1 MGSCD
6 LFRRYRPAHPCKVQ
20 LDDGQVR
27 FMSDETFEALF
38 GMPFEPALALA
49 APRQAALRRRSEAPV
64 PEDPDNLDEPT
75 ATAPLDVEA
84 APGVRGLPRTLWP
97 HEWAGGVGALGG
109 DGRSALESVLG
120 RASCALMGGTVTCA
134 WRPADLGDTVIAAA
148 PFLEGAG
155 VLTPLDSAADGERT
169 DALFI
174 DIPLGEDTLGAVAA
188 YLMSG
193 TVPEEPAQTPAPAAP
208 EGVHAPTPDAPEGT
222 DGPAGAVP
230 GKESVSLPV
239 VGARMGREGLPP
251 ETWPAEWRLGTATP
265 PDPWCRGTRTFE
277 EDVLRAVLVR
287 GTPSMVDGTVCIRWS
302 LPSLCRR
309 FGRRGEGVTSAI
321 ASLEVRGALERVDGD
336 PSGTRTDRLFPGR
349 RLSRASLK
357 ALDAYLA
364 RGRVDGEARAY
375 SEPVRDPR
383 VTCPPGRECWG
394 VPASL
399 RPASWSSFDGTSLSE
414 DAVKVLVWALCR
426 ARLRVVSGRVCA
438 GIGPGIVRKAVGL
451 GDREARAVIAELQ
464 DAGALGPRE
473 TSTEADGAVRGH
485 NVRELFPGLP
495 VTAGELEEIEGA
507 IRKGGGWGSKAAPME
522 APRFLAREPPAELPA
537 EAPAKAPARAPE
549 KVPGTVPEETP
560 AAPVEGASAN
570 APAKPA
576 PEPPAEAPAET
587 PTVLVFDAAGTFCG
601 RLSENDCRTAFG
613 ESCEISGGVCRVL
626 PQGAPAAAPAT
637 SEDWELARS
646 QALALVAPSL
656 LLQVEGALEAV
667 GRGDAAV
674 AAEISAE
681 VRGHP
686 ANYRGST
693 AAAELM
699 GAPVSPP
706 RLASRI
712 CHEAPYVALA
722 VGALETL
729 LERRGNAGGA
739 DTGVSADSPAEV
751 SGDVEGM
758 CLSWAAAHRDDGD
771 LRRRH
776 VARELSAGRWALL
789 LFEEAAAQAALEAGL
804 DCEHA
809 PWDVTVVATE
819 GFGTTFAVALV
830 ETGGAPAA
838 VALGDGPEASSAMEA
853 ALAMAG
859 LVCESGRRG
868 PDGAYGE
875 GELSSGEARGVAGDG
890 FIVCG
895 QPARK
900 TGSRGRLAHP
910 RRSPR
915 PHTVRGHWR
924 NQACGPAWSERRR
937 IWVGQFD
944 KGDTYAMGG
953 KSRPNAG
960 HRVWRV
966 VMACGLSVVA

>member
-1 MGSCD
+1 MGSCE

-27 FMSDETFEALF
+27 FMPERAFEALF
-38 GMPFEPALALA
+38 GVPFEPALALA

-64 PEDPDNLDEPT
+64 PENPDDLDEPT
-75 ATAPLDVEA
+75 ATAPLDVEG
-84 APGVRGLPRTLWP
+84 APGVLGLPRALWP
-97 HEWAGGVGALGG
+97 REWAGGVGALG
-109 DGRSALESVLG
+109 DNALATLGSVLD
-120 RASCALMGGTVTCA
+120 RASCALVGGTLTAA
-134 WRPADLGDTVIAAA
+134 WRPADLGGTASGTL
-148 PFLEGAG
+148 PSLEGAG
-155 VLTPLDSAADGERT
+155 VLTPLDSSAAGERT

-208 EGVHAPTPDAPEGT
+208 EGVHAPTPS
-222 DGPAGAVP
+222 VP
-230 GKESVSLPV
+230 GKESVSPPV
-239 VGARMGREGLPP
+239 VRARMGREGLPP
-251 ETWPAEWRLGTATP
+251 GTWPSEWRLGTTTP

-287 GTPSMVDGTVCIRWS
+287 GTPSMVGGTVCIRWS

-309 FGRRGEGVTSAI
+309 FGRRGEGVASAV
-321 ASLEVRGALERVDGD
+321 ASLEVQGALERVDGD

-357 ALDAYLA
+357 ALEAYLA

-383 VTCPPGRECWG
+383 VTCPPGKECWG

-399 RPASWSSFDGTSLSE
+399 RPASWSSFDGASLSE
-414 DAVKVLVWALCR
+414 DAVKVIVWALCR
-426 ARLRVVSGRVCA
+426 ARLWVVSGRVCA

-451 GDREARAVIAELQ
+451 GERESRAVIAELQ
-464 DAGALGPRE
+464 EAGALGPRE
-473 TSTEADGAVRGH
+473 TSADRDGAVRGH
-485 NVRELFPGLP
+485 NVRELFPELP

-522 APRFLAREPPAELPA
+522 PPRFLSPEAPAKTPAEPPAGVPEKAPAEPPKDSPGKVSEKAPTEPAAEVPEATPAEPVEAPAA
-537 EAPAKAPARAPE
+537 EAPA
-549 KVPGTVPEETP
+549 
-560 AAPVEGASAN
+560 
-570 APAKPA
+570 
-576 PEPPAEAPAET
+576 
-587 PTVLVFDAAGTFCG
+587 VLVFDAAGTFCG
-601 RLSENDCRTAFG
+601 RLSEDDCRAVFG

-626 PQGAPAAAPAT
+626 PQGAPAPTPAV
-637 SEDWELARS
+637 SDDWSLARS
-646 QALALVAPSL
+646 QALALVAPAL
-656 LLQVEGALEAV
+656 LPRVEAALEAV
-667 GRGDAAV
+667 AKGDAGV

-686 ANYRGST
+686 VEYRGST

-699 GAPVSPP
+699 GAPVSPA

-729 LERRGNAGGA
+729 LERRGDADMTGAGSPT
-739 DTGVSADSPAEV
+739 DPPAEAA
-751 SGDVEGM
+751 GDVEGM
-758 CLSWAAAHRDDGD
+758 CLAWAAAHTDDAD

-789 LFEEAAAQAALEAGL
+789 LFEEAAAAAALEAGL
-804 DCEHA
+804 DCAHA

-819 GFGTTFAVALV
+819 GFGATFAVALV
-830 ETGGAPAA
+830 ETGGEPAA
-838 VALGDGPEASSAMEA
+838 VALGDGPEEAPAQEA

-868 PDGAYGE
+868 PDSGPDGGSGE
-875 GELSSGEARGVAGDG
+875 GACSGEAEGATGDG

-900 TGSRGRLAHP
+900 AGPRGRLAHP

-924 NQACGPAWSERRR
+924 NQACGPAWSEHRR

-953 KSRPNAG
+953 GSRPNAG

>member
-1 MGSCD
+1 MGSCE

-27 FMSDETFEALF
+27 FMPERAFEALF
-38 GMPFEPALALA
+38 GVPFEPALALA

-64 PEDPDNLDEPT
+64 PENPDDLDEPT
-75 ATAPLDVEA
+75 ATAPLDVEG
-84 APGVRGLPRTLWP
+84 APGVLGLPRALWP
-97 HEWAGGVGALGG
+97 REWAGGVGALG
-109 DGRSALESVLG
+109 DNALATLGSVLD
-120 RASCALMGGTVTCA
+120 RASCALVGGTLTAA
-134 WRPADLGDTVIAAA
+134 WRPADLGGTASGTL
-148 PFLEGAG
+148 PSLEGAG
-155 VLTPLDSAADGERT
+155 VLTPLDSSAAGERT

-208 EGVHAPTPDAPEGT
+208 EGVHAPTPS
-222 DGPAGAVP
+222 VP
-230 GKESVSLPV
+230 GKESVSPPV
-239 VGARMGREGLPP
+239 VRARMGREGLPP
-251 ETWPAEWRLGTATP
+251 GTWPSEWRLGTTTP

-287 GTPSMVDGTVCIRWS
+287 GTPSMVGGTVCIRWS

-309 FGRRGEGVTSAI
+309 FGRRGEGVASAV
-321 ASLEVRGALERVDGD
+321 ASLEVRGALERIDGD

-357 ALDAYLA
+357 ALEAYLA

-399 RPASWSSFDGTSLSE
+399 RPASWSSFDGASLSE
-414 DAVKVLVWALCR
+414 DAVKVIVWALCR

-451 GDREARAVIAELQ
+451 GERESRAVIAELQ
-464 DAGALGPRE
+464 EAGALGPRE
-473 TSTEADGAVRGH
+473 TSADRDGAVRGH

-522 APRFLAREPPAELPA
+522 PPRFLSPEPPAKSPA
-537 EAPAKAPARAPE
+537 EPPAGVPEKAPAESPE
-549 KVPGTVPEETP
+549 KPSGTVPEETP
-560 AAPVEGASAN
+560 AG
-570 APAKPA
+570 PA
-576 PEPPAEAPAET
+576 PEPPAESPAET

-601 RLSENDCRTAFG
+601 RLSEDDCRAAFG

-626 PQGAPAAAPAT
+626 PQGVPAAAPAT

-667 GRGDAAV
+667 RGGDAAV

-686 ANYRGST
+686 ADYRGST

-699 GAPVSPP
+699 AAPVSPL
-706 RLASRI
+706 RLVSRI

-739 DTGVSADSPAEV
+739 DAGVPADSPAEA

-758 CLSWAAAHRDDGD
+758 CLSWAAAHRDDSD

-838 VALGDGPEASSAMEA
+838 VALGDGPEASSAVEA

-868 PDGAYGE
+868 PDGASGE
-875 GELSSGEARGVAGDG
+875 GALSGEARGVAEDG

-900 TGSRGRLAHP
+900 AGSRGRLAHP